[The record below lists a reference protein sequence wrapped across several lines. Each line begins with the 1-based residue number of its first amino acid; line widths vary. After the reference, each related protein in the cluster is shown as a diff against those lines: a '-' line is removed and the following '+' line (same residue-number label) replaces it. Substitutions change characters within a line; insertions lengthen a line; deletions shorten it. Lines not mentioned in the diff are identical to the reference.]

1 MSCPHATT
9 TTLLW
14 LYGEADDAHADHVA
28 GCAECQAVAA
38 DHADVMSAMADVSH
52 LDLAPE
58 AELAPL
64 RPANRGVWVGF
75 GMGVALAAAVAL
87 IVLRA
92 GPSTPEVASD
102 ELPVDLSVFAALE
115 DDPLDEQF
123 DVLSQELGDLAANV
137 EAETL

>member
-14 LYGEADDAHADHVA
+14 LYGEGDDAHADHVA
-28 GCAECQAVAA
+28 SCAECQAVAA
-38 DHADVMSAMADVSH
+38 DHADVMSAMSGVSH
-52 LDLAPE
+52 LDLESASP
-58 AELAPL
+58 
-64 RPANRGVWVGF
+64 RPANRGLWVGF
-75 GMGVALAAAVAL
+75 GMGAALAAAIAL
-87 IVLRA
+87 VVLHS
-92 GPSTPEVASD
+92 GPATPEVASD